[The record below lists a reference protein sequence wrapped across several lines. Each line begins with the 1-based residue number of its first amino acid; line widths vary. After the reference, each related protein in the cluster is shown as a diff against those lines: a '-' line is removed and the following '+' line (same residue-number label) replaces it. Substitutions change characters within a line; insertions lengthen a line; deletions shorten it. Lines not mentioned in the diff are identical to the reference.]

1 MKKTITTLFALLT
14 LASSMANAAGKDDL
28 WESKISIEGMEMM
41 GMAIPSQ
48 QICTKAGRSVD
59 PNDAMKGQDNCSVSD
74 YKSSG
79 SKSSWK
85 FKCTGSEPMS
95 GSADM
100 NATANE
106 YTIKMKT
113 QSSQGNMNMTANGKK
128 IGTCNYET
136 DSPEAKACNQIGQ
149 SSAEIKK
156 QQAQECKAAL
166 ADNKYGSFLKLD
178 TGSQDVMIGNKNC
191 GGKVEAGCAELRPQ
205 MCDKVSKAMKDF
217 DSDAGYATIASKPEA
232 IKLAGECGLAWE
244 KTSKAYCSKQ
254 LSSKNYARVA
264 DFCESDAKPLYAQYC
279 AGRSYTAQNDTPY
292 RAICSKYGHGSY
304 SDSDSVSSNTSNST
318 SKSATG
324 NTDSTS
330 GKDNP
335 SKAILD
341 GAKKLKD
348 AFGIGF

>member
-1 MKKTITTLFALLT
+1 MKKTTTILFALLSLT
-14 LASSMANAAGKDDL
+14 YSLANAAGKDDL
-28 WESKISIEGMEMM
+28 WESKISIEGMDMM

-59 PNDAMKGQDNCSVSD
+59 PNDAMKGQDNCTVSD
-74 YKSSG
+74 YKNSG
-79 SKSSWK
+79 TKSSWK

-100 NATANE
+100 TATANE

-156 QQAQECKAAL
+156 QQAQECKTAL

-232 IKLAGECGLAWE
+232 IKLAGECGLPWD

-292 RAICSKYGHGSY
+292 RAICSKYGHGSA
-304 SDSDSVSSNTSNST
+304 SAIDDSSSAASNS
-318 SKSATG
+318 SKPTTT
-324 NTDSTS
+324 TDSNS
-330 GKDNP
+330 NP
-335 SKAILD
+335 TKNLLD
-341 GAKKLKD
+341 SAKKLKD